1 MLKIY
6 AFLLWLRDVHLD
18 IVYFICRKQ
27 EQGKGITWCSFV
39 LPFFCSSG
47 YDKQGNVKSKTMSA
61 ILKIWTL
68 LQHMYRQFYMCIDL
82 QDLEEVNAKFENALL
97 EIASSLQ
104 LSRNI
109 LVALITLQSWKSFM
123 QRWMKVQ
130 LMLLDAKA
138 HSTVLDRT
146 SKAANNIL
154 KVG

>member
-1 MLKIY
+1 
-6 AFLLWLRDVHLD
+6 
-18 IVYFICRKQ
+18 
-27 EQGKGITWCSFV
+27 
-39 LPFFCSSG
+39 
-47 YDKQGNVKSKTMSA
+47 
-61 ILKIWTL
+61 
-68 LQHMYRQFYMCIDL
+68 MYRQFYMCIDL